1 MNPVATMRLR
11 VLLCATALLVLT
23 PEAKAQKGSPSAQDP
38 SAKDLSALELA
49 QRVDHHYDSLHS
61 LRANFTES
69 YTGLGMDR
77 TENGTLL
84 LAKPGRMRWDY
95 ESTPGKVFLLDGK
108 YGWFYTP
115 GAPQVQ
121 RVAAKELDDLRSP
134 LRFLLGHTDLE
145 KELTALNVAPDP
157 AHPGDI
163 VLSGQPKGQEQRVSR
178 VALSVEPATGAIAAL
193 EVDETDGAVTRF
205 TFTAQQPDAV
215 LPPETFRF
223 TPPKGIPVVDSPPP
237 V

>member
-1 MNPVATMRLR
+1 M
-11 VLLCATALLVLT
+11 LLAALAFGLCLN
-23 PEAKAQKGSPSAQDP
+23 AQPSPSAQGP
-38 SAKDLSALELA
+38 TAVELA
-49 QRVDHHYDSLHS
+49 GRVDHYYDSLHS
-61 LRANFTES
+61 LKANFTES

-77 TENGTLL
+77 AESGTLL

-95 ESTPGKVFLLDGK
+95 SSTPGKVFLLDGK

-145 KELTALNVAPDP
+145 KELTSLKVAPDA
-157 AHPGDI
+157 AHPGDL
-163 VLSGQPKGQEQRVSR
+163 VLTGQPKGQEKRVNR
-178 VALSVEPATGAIAAL
+178 VALSVEPANGAIVAI
-193 EVDETDGAVTRF
+193 EIDEIDGAVTRF
-205 TFTAQQPDAV
+205 LFTAQQPDAAMQ
-215 LPPETFRF
+215 PGTFRF